1 MVVKILKTIASVKLK
16 KKSGIDFEA
25 IEKKIKAA
33 EEGVDLTPRSN
44 LEKKKS
50 TDKTLKI
57 KDKKLTLKEGQQ
69 TATKVKIKQEKI
81 KLKDQRNKLT
91 KY

>member
-1 MVVKILKTIASVKLK
+1 MAVKITKEIAKNIFKSVDQKV
-16 KKSGIDFEA
+16 
-25 IEKKIKAA
+25 KAA
-33 EEGVDLTPRSN
+33 DEGAELTPRFN

-81 KLKDQRNKLT
+81 KLKDQSKQADEVLEDII
-91 KY
+91 